1 MSADVAFRGIGCGHS
16 AMQNWC
22 GTMNMPSCLSDNGY
36 LTVNRKINQ
45 ACKETCQEVNKAVRE
60 AIVKSYAEMGVTPDD
75 DGVLEIGVSYDGS
88 WQKRGHSSHNGIGI
102 VIDLITGLPIDYE
115 VLSNFCLKCQ
125 LAPPQEDEK
134 YEEWKKKLAS
144 N

>member
-1 MSADVAFRGIGCGHS
+1 
-16 AMQNWC
+16 
-22 GTMNMPSCLSDNGY
+22 
-36 LTVNRKINQ
+36 
-45 ACKETCQEVNKAVRE
+45 
-60 AIVKSYAEMGVTPDD
+60 MGVKPGDE
-75 DGVLEIGVSYDGS
+75 GILEIGVSYHES

-102 VIDLITGLPIDYE
+102 VIDFITGLPIDYE

-134 YEEWKKKLAS
+134 YEEWKKKHAS